1 MKVRGKAGVEELKG
15 GKEQIVVTEIPYNVN
30 RATLVERVAELVN
43 GKVLTDITAVRDES
57 DENTRVVIEL
67 KRDANPKIVIN
78 NLYKHTALES
88 SFAVIM
94 LAIDHGRP
102 KLLSLKEANAC
113 YIEHRREVVLRRTR
127 FELRKAE
134 ERAETLEGYLIAL
147 ANLDEF
153 IRIIR
158 ESANR
163 DEARVKLLA
172 FEFTRRQVEQIG
184 VLIRNETRLVEG
196 RYAFSEHQANQILD
210 LRLYQLTGL
219 EREKIDQEYKEVINA
234 IKDLRDILAKEQRV
248 FTIIKKELREIR
260 DKHGTPRLTE
270 LTPDQAEINMEDL
283 IANEGCIISI
293 THGGFIKRTAVSAFR
308 AQRRGGKGVIG
319 MSTREGATEEEEG
332 DFVEH
337 LFTATTHDYLMF
349 FTQSGRA
356 YVEKV
361 YEIPEMGRTTKGR
374 SIANILDLRADEKIA
389 ATIRIQSKKSGTG
402 PSTVDQTWDENLH
415 IVFATRSG
423 IVKKSNLSD
432 YANVRKGGIIAIQI
446 EKEDCLIDAKL
457 TSGNNEIVL
466 ITKEGMSL
474 RFHEEQ
480 LRDQGRNTVGVWG
493 IRPDKKDH
501 VVAIAIVD
509 PNAMLLVAGENG
521 IGKRTP
527 FDDYR
532 RQSRG
537 GKGIITMKTGEKTGN
552 VVGALTVTDKDE
564 LMLITTKGQMVRTR
578 VKEIRVVG
586 RNTMGVK
593 LMDLRG
599 SEKLQA
605 IAPVVSQAEEEA
617 QTAEA
622 PAEKS

>member
-1 MKVRGKAGVEELKG
+1 M
-15 GKEQIVVTEIPYNVN
+15 
-30 RATLVERVAELVN
+30 ATPASCN
-43 GKVLTDITAVRDES
+43 
-57 DENTRVVIEL
+57 
-67 KRDANPKIVIN
+67 
-78 NLYKHTALES
+78 
-88 SFAVIM
+88 
-94 LAIDHGRP
+94 
-102 KLLSLKEANAC
+102 
-113 YIEHRREVVLRRTR
+113 
-127 FELRKAE
+127 
-134 ERAETLEGYLIAL
+134 
-147 ANLDEF
+147 
-153 IRIIR
+153 
-158 ESANR
+158 
-163 DEARVKLLA
+163 
-172 FEFTRRQVEQIG
+172 
-184 VLIRNETRLVEG
+184 
-196 RYAFSEHQANQILD
+196 
-210 LRLYQLTGL
+210 
-219 EREKIDQEYKEVINA
+219 
-234 IKDLRDILAKEQRV
+234 
-248 FTIIKKELREIR
+248 
-260 DKHGTPRLTE
+260 
-270 LTPDQAEINMEDL
+270 
-283 IANEGCIISI
+283 
-293 THGGFIKRTAVSAFR
+293 
-308 AQRRGGKGVIG
+308 
-319 MSTREGATEEEEG
+319 EEG
-332 DFVEH
+332 KSHFVEH

-402 PSTVDQTWDENLH
+402 PNTVDQTWDENLH

-446 EKEDCLIDAKL
+446 EKDDRLIDAKL
-457 TSGNNEIVL
+457 TNGNNEIVL

-493 IRPDKKDH
+493 IRPDKTDH

-521 IGKRTP
+521 IGKRTR

-537 GKGIITMKTGEKTGN
+537 GKGIITMKTGEKTGK
-552 VVGALTVTDKDE
+552 VVGALTVTERDE
-564 LMLITTKGQMVRTR
+564 LMLITTKGQLVRTR

-599 SEKLQA
+599 VEKLQA
-605 IAPVVSQAEEEA
+605 IAPVVSQESEVGAEEISNS
-617 QTAEA
+617 T
-622 PAEKS
+622 PADK